1 MLALGPAASS
11 RVSGGLIGGLGSG
24 VQPLSNQQQLKQVH
38 WKKGS
43 ACICPCPFLF
53 LVLVTIDA
61 DVRAAY
67 KC

>member
-38 WKKGS
+38 WKKG
-43 ACICPCPFLF
+43 ICPCPFLF

-67 KC
+67 KH